1 MTPIRSIIVATDFSA
16 SALHATHRA
25 ARLARQFGARL
36 AIVHVLNPSRFKP
49 LRNWFAPPV
58 DLESALVDAQ
68 AKLRG
73 LAAELMQVHALQ
85 ATIDL
90 RTGNTVEELAQ
101 ASAHANLVV
110 MGQRRRGPL
119 AERVLGSTAR
129 QLVEACRRP
138 MLAVKQAAV
147 ADYSRLLVPIDL
159 SPGSAAA
166 AVAAGALA
174 PEGRMQIFH
183 AYEFSGNIVPQSTE
197 VRDAVIRDEQAR
209 REAGLVARMRRSIAR
224 IGLDSRNM
232 SFALGR
238 GSRITATLRQAEVL
252 RADLIVAATSRRGR
266 SAASVLDSVNG
277 LLARSSC
284 DMLIVPGGVPEAR
297 PVQGPALW
305 PPTADAARERAR
317 AAREQGWRAPSWPS
331 PLMPTA
337 TFEADRG
344 RPPIGANT

>member
-16 SALHATHRA
+16 SALHAAHRA
-25 ARLARQFGARL
+25 ARLARRFDARL
-36 AIVHVLNPSRFKP
+36 AVVHVLNPARFKA

-58 DLESALVDAQ
+58 DLESALLDAQ
-68 AKLRG
+68 ARLGG

-85 ATIDL
+85 ATVDL
-90 RTGNTVEELAQ
+90 RTGNTVEVLAL

-138 MLAVKQAAV
+138 MLVVKQAAV

-166 AVAAGALA
+166 ALAAGALA

-183 AYEFSGNIVPQSTE
+183 AYEFSGNVVPQSNE

-209 REAGLVARMRRSIAR
+209 REAGLVARMRRSMAR

-238 GSRITATLRQAEVL
+238 GSRITATLRQAELL
-252 RADLIVAATSRRGR
+252 RADLIVAATTRRAR
-266 SAASVLDSVNG
+266 TAASVLDSVNG

-284 DMLIVPGGVPEAR
+284 DMLIVPGGVPEPR
-297 PVQGPALW
+297 PVQGPARW
-305 PPTADAARERAR
+305 PPVDDAALERAR
-317 AAREQGWRAPSWPS
+317 AAGEQGWRAPSWPS

-344 RPPIGANT
+344 RPPIGAGT